1 VPDAWWLLASLDWRR
16 AARYSFAF
24 DRLGCLSVHQ
34 ASLPAFLT
42 WFETVVR
49 LLFGRF
55 EGMKNYGPVHRVF
68 VGYQVMIE
76 SKMGKAGGWR
86 ILQA

>member
-1 VPDAWWLLASLDWRR
+1 
-16 AARYSFAF
+16 
-24 DRLGCLSVHQ
+24 
-34 ASLPAFLT
+34 LT
-42 WFETVVR
+42 WVETVVQ

-55 EGMKNYGPVHRVF
+55 EGMKDYGPVHRVLL
-68 VGYQVMIE
+68 GYQVMIE